1 MQINLSDVYITLV
14 NSNRNFSITKL
25 LTLGVVV
32 MDINS
37 FNHEINEF
45 KQQLLKERKNF
56 YRKFND
62 FDRKFEAFDREFS
75 LTKKKKLNIDVQLHI
90 TIEEE

>member
-1 MQINLSDVYITLV
+1 
-14 NSNRNFSITKL
+14 
-25 LTLGVVV
+25 

-37 FNHEINEF
+37 FNQNFNHEICEF
-45 KQQLLKERKNF
+45 KKQFRKERNNF